1 MKKTITDLDFN
12 INPVEFNNPRIR
24 YSARGIVI
32 NDEGKIALLCKKN
45 INLYKLV
52 GGGLNDNETP
62 IEGFIREVKEEIGAE
77 IGNIKYIGEIYEEK
91 SLDNFI
97 QVSYVY
103 IANILKVGKPNFTF
117 EEIID
122 GSYIEWVYPTLAK
135 KLLTKSLND
144 VKPSKND
151 EPLSV
156 YHSKFIVKRD
166 LEILNNYISQC
177 GE

>member
-1 MKKTITDLDFN
+1 MKTITDLDFN
-12 INPVEFNNPRIR
+12 IKPVEFNNLKIR

-32 NDEGKIALLCKKN
+32 NDERKIALLCKKN

-77 IGNIKYIGEIYEEK
+77 IGNIKYIGEIHEEK

-103 IANILKVGKPNFTF
+103 IAKILKVGKPSFTF

-177 GE
+177 EE

>member
-1 MKKTITDLDFN
+1 MMKTITDLDFN
-12 INPVEFNNPRIR
+12 IKPVEFNNPKIR
-24 YSARGIVI
+24 YSARGIVT

-103 IANILKVGKPNFTF
+103 IANILKVGKPSFTF

-177 GE
+177 EE